1 MKTFTALASGLVLAA
16 AAAAPALATSEVP
29 LNVAVS
35 SQALESTVVI
45 AGTTVPAAAVGFTAF
60 GAVVVAGA
68 SGSSDSTTTT
78 TGPAAD

>member
-35 SQALESTVVI
+35 SQAAELGSTVAI
-45 AGTTVPAAAVGFTAF
+45 GGTTVPAAAVGFTAF

-68 SGSSDSTTTT
+68 AGSSDSTTTT
-78 TGPAAD
+78 VIDD